1 MEFSMY
7 LAQLFAA
14 VYLIVGVGMLLNK
27 DFFLGM
33 AKSVSE
39 NDAFLY
45 LAGLMSLII
54 GLLLVYEHNIWEQNW
69 TVLIT
74 IVSWLAL
81 LKGVAFMWFPK
92 MMKKR
97 IKFYAQPGR
106 MEKMIIFPLIL
117 GLVFAYF
124 GFMG

>member
-1 MEFSMY
+1 MY

-27 DFFLGM
+27 DYFTSMG
-33 AKSVSE
+33 KSFME
-39 NDAFLY
+39 NDAIMY
-45 LAGLMSLII
+45 LGGMFSLVI
-54 GLLLVYEHNIWEQNW
+54 GLLLVQEHNIWEQNW

-81 LKGVAFMWFPK
+81 LKGIGFMIFPE

-97 IKFYAQPGR
+97 MKFYLQPGR
-106 MEKMIIFPLIL
+106 MDKLMVVPLIL
-117 GLVFAYF
+117 GLVFVYF